1 MAAALLRHLADRR
14 IYVESAGVRPG
25 EPDPFA
31 IAAMDEIGIDISDHV
46 PRGWDDLHDLSFDRI
61 ITLSPEAQH
70 KALAL
75 AQGYAIEVDYWPAP
89 DPTLATGARE
99 QILVRQNHGGICPAW
114 RRRRLGPLP
123 SPEILLHAWWN
134 GLARGPFFS
143 FRGNEWIER

>member
-1 MAAALLRHLADRR
+1 MRANGDLPGVLFAFACNAVRSPMAAALLRRLAGRR

-31 IAAMDEIGIDISDHV
+31 IAAMDEIGTDISDHV
-46 PRGWDDLHDLSFDRI
+46 PRGLDDLHDLSFDRI

-75 AQGYAIEVDYWPAP
+75 AHGYAIEVDYWPAP

-99 QILVRQNHGGICPAW
+99 QILGAYRDVRDRLFAKITAEFAPLGAGGV
-114 RRRRLGPLP
+114 
-123 SPEILLHAWWN
+123 
-134 GLARGPFFS
+134 
-143 FRGNEWIER
+143 